1 MEQHEYATGAG
12 EVPGRTGIGRA
23 GGAGQL
29 TAQPSADLY
38 PAAQELAAR
47 LAQASPQAAHDL
59 FTAAFGLYGA
69 RHFGAAPEPAEPTPA
84 GTSWWHGP
92 TAHRSAALRTRPPR
106 YRRGRRDAADQGPAE
121 PLGSS
126 GRHRKP
132 ERPRGAAEPLAAV
145 ERRAAARLLLAH
157 PLVTDSG
164 PHAVGFALIRRHA
177 DWLAE
182 RFRQV
187 LGYRLTVA
195 ARHARLQKA
204 PLPGRTLPGFT
215 PASYACL
222 VLALGA
228 LADDRAPDLDHP
240 QALAVLRDWQVVGRD
255 ADGGPVVDRE
265 LAAALA
271 PPAPLPAAGP
281 ELTVRRLLVETP
293 VVLLD
298 ELPPAQRDLL
308 LPRRESEAALFAEF
322 LGLRAEV
329 RAEGVALLDPADEL
343 TDLAL
348 PGTGTL
354 AQAALLLVQRLVED
368 LRPLPGEAAPP
379 AVLIPDALIDGAL
392 GDVTDD
398 HGLRAGWS
406 PEYLADRPAFRRDV
420 LGLLEGMS
428 LIAPAGRAWLLR
440 APAAR
445 YAPAAAPEPVPGSG
459 RHSRPPERGGEH
471 PDEDEEGPGRP
482 G

>member
-1 MEQHEYATGAG
+1 MEQHEHATGAG
-12 EVPGRTGIGRA
+12 EARGRTGTGRA

-38 PAAQELAAR
+38 PAAQALAAR
-47 LAQASPQAAHDL
+47 LAEASPEAAHDL

-69 RHFGAAPEPAEPTPA
+69 RHFGGALDPDDPTPA

-92 TAHRSAALRTRPPR
+92 TAHHSAALRTRPLH
-106 YRRGRRDAADQGPAE
+106 YRRGRRDAAGQGANG
-121 PLGSS
+121 PLGTA

-132 ERPRGAAEPLAAV
+132 ERPPGSAEPAVAV
-145 ERRAAARLLLAH
+145 ERRTAARLLLAH
-157 PLVTDSG
+157 PLVTDTG
-164 PHAVGFALIRRHA
+164 PHAAGFPLIHRHA

-182 RFRQV
+182 RFQRV

-195 ARHARLQKA
+195 ARHARLRKA
-204 PLPGRTLPGFT
+204 PMPGRALEGFT

-228 LADDRAPDLDHP
+228 LADGRAPDLDQP
-240 QALAVLRDWQVVGRD
+240 QALAVLRDWQVVDRD
-255 ADGGPVVDRE
+255 RDGAPTVDRE

-271 PPAPLPAAGP
+271 PASALPAAGP

-298 ELPPAQRDLL
+298 ELSPAERDWLL
-308 LPRRESEAALFAEF
+308 RGRAAEAALFAEF
-322 LGLRAEV
+322 LGLQTEV

-348 PGTGTL
+348 PGTDTL
-354 AQAALLLVQRLVED
+354 AQAALLLVRQLVEE
-368 LRPLPGEAAPP
+368 LRPLPEDTAPP

-420 LGLLEGMS
+420 LALLERMG

-445 YAPAAAPEPVPGSG
+445 YAPEADPEPVTGPG
-459 RHSRPPERGGEH
+459 RHSRPPDRRA
-471 PDEDEEGPGRP
+471 PDVEGPGRP